1 MIKDIMVYVDGSAA
15 DEMRLVAVDDVARLF
30 QSQVIAL
37 YLNAIPSLA
46 PVNAGAGGLASP
58 LDLVQ
63 QAKEEGDM
71 MEAVLA
77 MRLARL
83 ERPVEIRR
91 FDILADEVANIG
103 AREARTADTF
113 VALRPNGELQEPE
126 RLVESVLFGS
136 GRHLLL
142 VPEGERPRSDFNR
155 VLVAWNGGR
164 ESARALAE
172 AMPFLH
178 QADEVS
184 VIFVGDENSVADQ
197 YVPGASVVQHLKHHG
212 IDAVLEHVKSS
223 KGEVAAT
230 LMAECEKQKADL
242 LVMGGYGHSRLR
254 EWLLGGVTYELLHG
268 APIPI
273 LVAH

>member
-15 DEMRLVAVDDVARLF
+15 DEMRLAAVDDVARLF

>member
-15 DEMRLVAVDDVARLF
+15 DDMRLAAVDDVARLF

-46 PVNAGAGGLASP
+46 PVNAGSGE

-63 QAKEEGDM
+63 QAKEEGDI
-71 MEAVLA
+71 MESVLA

-83 ERPVEIRR
+83 ERPAEIRR
-91 FDILADEVANIG
+91 FDILADDVANIG
-103 AREARTADTF
+103 AREARTADSF
-113 VALRPNGELQEPE
+113 VALRPNGELQEPK
-126 RLVESVLFGS
+126 RLVESVLFAS
-136 GRHLLL
+136 GRHLFL
-142 VPEGERPRSDFNR
+142 VPEGQRPTSAFSRI
-155 VLVAWNGGR
+155 LIAWNGSR

-178 QADEVS
+178 KAEEVA
-184 VIFVGDENSVADQ
+184 VMFVGDKHSVE
-197 YVPGASVVQHLKHHG
+197 VPGASVVQHLKRHG
-212 IDAVLEHVKSS
+212 IDAVMEHVKSG
-223 KGEVAAT
+223 KVAAT
-230 LMAECEKQKADL
+230 LMAECEKQKVDL